1 MSTNEKQKLDMGEIK
16 KKINKKM
23 GKINSKFL
31 VLSNKGGVGKTTV
44 SVLITRILE
53 AEGKKVGLL
62 DADIH
67 GPSTLK
73 ALGMEDLN
81 LKGGADNTMYPL
93 EKGNVKLISVGS
105 LLENRDTPLI
115 WRGPMKSNLIRQFLS
130 DVQWGELDY
139 LVIDSPP
146 GTGDEPMSIMQFV
159 DDLTGGIIVTTPQ
172 DIALLDSRKCV
183 NFLGSLNVPV
193 LGIIENMSG
202 FVCPSCGSEIE
213 IFKKGGGEKAAS
225 ELGVPFLGSINL
237 DPRLVQTM
245 DSGLNYIM
253 EFPNS
258 RASLSMKK
266 IMQELIKQGEN
277 LR

>member
-1 MSTNEKQKLDMGEIK
+1 MSINEKQKLDMGEIK

-81 LKGGADNTMYPL
+81 LKGGDDNTMYPL

-130 DVQWGELDY
+130 DVQWGELDC

-146 GTGDEPMSIMQFV
+146 GTGDEPMSVMQFV

-183 NFLGSLNVPV
+183 NFLRTLNVPV

-202 FVCPSCGSEIE
+202 FVCPSCGAEIE
-213 IFKKGGGEKAAS
+213 IFKKGGGEKAAL
-225 ELGVPFLGSINL
+225 ELEVPFLGSITL
-237 DPRLVQTM
+237 DPRIVQTM
-245 DSGLNYIM
+245 DSGLNYIL

-258 RASLSMKK
+258 
-266 IMQELIKQGEN
+266 
-277 LR
+277 

>member
-1 MSTNEKQKLDMGEIK
+1 MTIDAKQKLDMVEIK
-16 KKINKKM
+16 KHINKKLERIKT
-23 GKINSKFL
+23 KIV
-31 VLSNKGGVGKTTV
+31 VLSNKGGVGKTTI

-73 ALGMEDLN
+73 ALGMEN
-81 LKGGADNTMYPL
+81 LRLRGGDDNTMYPL
-93 EKGNVKLISVGS
+93 ERGNVKLISVGS
-105 LLENRDTPLI
+105 FLEERDTPLI

-130 DVQWGELDY
+130 DVDWGELDC

-146 GTGDEPMSIMQFV
+146 GTGDEPMSILQLI
-159 DDLTGGIIVTTPQ
+159 DGLTGGIIVTTPQ

-183 NFLGSLNVPV
+183 GFLRSLNVPI

-202 FVCPSCGSEIE
+202 FICPDCKKEIE
-213 IFKKGGGEKAAS
+213 IFKKGGGEKAAV
-225 ELGVPFLGSINL
+225 ELGIPFLGSVTL
-237 DPRLVQTM
+237 DPRMVQAM

-253 EFPNS
+253 EFPDS
-258 RASLSMKK
+258 SAAKSMKEIVHK
-266 IMQELIKQGEN
+266 IIK
-277 LR
+277 